1 MNRPES
7 PDTLRLKAKEVPGPV
22 KPDHAPSVA
31 ALPVG
36 AFLHEYRILSV
47 LGSGGFGITYLAQD
61 FNLECKVAIK
71 ELFPPSLVTRVG
83 DRTVLPRANAWRD
96 PFENAL
102 KQFLA
107 EARTLASFRHP
118 NIVRVRR
125 FFETNGTAYMVM
137 EYEEGESLF
146 RWVSG
151 RGCPNR
157 RTVLDVIMLVLN
169 GLEAVHRAG
178 FLHLDMKPSNIVVR
192 PDGSPVLLDFG
203 AARRLTT
210 DKGKPITAILT
221 PGYAPYEQYS
231 PQGRL
236 GPWNDLYS
244 LGAVMYYMVTGKKP
258 VEAPARIKTDPLPQA
273 TVAANVAEY
282 GAGLL
287 TAIDWALDPDDRRR
301 PQSVAEFRAALLDDD
316 PSLRAAQAE
325 PFNPA
330 LTGSPG
336 KHLARAIG
344 GQAEGLVERV
354 MRATAQLGEPCLTLE
369 PETAEGVSLHT
380 FQLETLSLGEKV
392 PAPPPVP
399 PRPVWPPPYQVDRS
413 SGHASRQNR
422 IP

>member
-7 PDTLRLKAKEVPGPV
+7 HETLRLKGKEAPGPV
-22 KPDHAPSVA
+22 KPEHAPSVA

-157 RTVLDVIMLVLN
+157 RTVMDVIMLVLN

-244 LGAVMYYMVTGKKP
+244 LGAVMYYMVTGRKP

-287 TAIDWALDPDDRRR
+287 TAIDWALDPNDRRR

-336 KHLARAIG
+336 KQLSRSIG
-344 GQAEGLVERV
+344 GQAEGLMERV
-354 MRATAQLGEPCLTLE
+354 MSVAAQLGEPCLTLE
-369 PETAEGVSLHT
+369 PATADGVSLHT
-380 FQLETLSLGEKV
+380 FQLEPLSLGEKV
-392 PAPPPVP
+392 PPPVQ
-399 PRPVWPPPYQVDRS
+399 PRPAWPPPYQVDRS

-422 IP
+422 I